1 MRVLFV
7 NHTAEI
13 SGSERSLLTLL
24 AGLPRELQVRVA
36 CPPGRLADA
45 VRELALP
52 LVQVTDTAGS
62 LRLHPAHTPR
72 ALAEMSLA
80 ALQVRRAASRHDA
93 DVVHA
98 NSIRAGIEVGLARV
112 PRAASVVS
120 VRDILPPGRVT
131 SATMRLI
138 ASTATTVVANSRH
151 TARSVQAL
159 APGARLEVVH
169 PAIDTATFDPAR
181 IDRRAARARL
191 GTAGT
196 RAVLLGVV
204 AQPSEWKGQ
213 DTAIEALRLLRDRGV
228 DAHLLLVGSAKFVA
242 PSTRFDNEAY
252 AAALRQQVADA
263 ALQDRVSWL
272 GERDDVPQLM
282 RALDVLLLPSVEEPF
297 GRALLEAM
305 ALEVPVLATKVG
317 GPPEL
322 VHDGREGY
330 LLPPRTSA
338 AWEQAVRRIVENPE
352 RAREM
357 GAAGRL
363 RVTEHFD
370 VGHHVQAMLALYER
384 ALASEGTRLQGSIAR
399 LLGRSG

>member
-1 MRVLFV
+1 MRVLFL
-7 NHTAEI
+7 NHTSEI

-45 VRELALP
+45 VRELGLP
-52 LVQVTDTAGS
+52 LTQVTDTAGS

-204 AQPSEWKGQ
+204 AQLSEWKGQ

-330 LLPPRTSA
+330 LLPPRTPA